1 MVFHMML
8 AAKNPEFM
16 LTEPEAKQLAEA
28 IANYLRHSKV
38 AVDPKTRDLGM
49 LLFVAATIEG
59 PRIIGMVNRH
69 ADERKRQRQVA
80 AEQAGANVMP
90 LNPAYRMPGL

>member
-16 LTEPEAKQLAEA
+16 ISETEAKQLSEA
-28 IANYLRHSKV
+28 IANYLRHSKI

-49 LLFVAATIEG
+49 LLFVVATIEG
-59 PRIIGMVNRH
+59 PRIIAMAARH
-69 ADERKRQRQVA
+69 SDERKRKAQEKAERQ
-80 AEQAGANVMP
+80 GANVTP
-90 LNPAYRMPGL
+90 LPNNYRMPGL